1 MCCEEKLVPVSESRL
16 CIMGSKYCP
25 LANFAVRAHSREK
38 LAIAAGGRCSSWKV
52 SMFVREV

>member
-1 MCCEEKLVPVSESRL
+1 MPVSESRL